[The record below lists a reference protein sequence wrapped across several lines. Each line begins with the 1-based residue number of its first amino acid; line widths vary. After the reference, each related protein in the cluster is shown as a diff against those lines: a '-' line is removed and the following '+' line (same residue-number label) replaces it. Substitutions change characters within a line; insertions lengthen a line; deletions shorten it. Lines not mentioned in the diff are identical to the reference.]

1 MMEANIIQYHQFAAH
16 VCTLSSTDLEN
27 RNFQYEVSGSE
38 GENCIQYLIKE
49 DRGFTMGF
57 RPPDGCYN
65 LSSPKEPY
73 LLVFFRT
80 KEHSE
85 AVFELHTIADLESY
99 LVPLYV
105 VETSSLSGYFPKAAS
120 PYLHQHKGRL
130 ELILISRQT
139 VPEELRYQPIKADS
153 VSFQLMEFREGLPVC
168 FPPDFYTHL
177 N

>member
-1 MMEANIIQYHQFAAH
+1 MEANIIQYHQFAAH
-16 VCTLSSTDLEN
+16 ICTLSSTDLEN
-27 RNFQYEVSGSE
+27 RNFQYQVSSSN
-38 GENCIQYLIKE
+38 GENCIEYLINE
-49 DRGFTMGF
+49 DRGFSMGF
-57 RPPDGCYN
+57 CRAYGCYN
-65 LSSPKEPY
+65 VSSPNEPY
-73 LLVFFRT
+73 LLVFLRT

-105 VETSSLSGYFPKAAS
+105 VETSSLSSCFPKAAI

-130 ELILISRQT
+130 ELALISQQS
-139 VPEELRYQPIKADS
+139 VPEKQREQPIKVDS
-153 VSFQLMEFREGLPVC
+153 VSFQLKECREHAREV